1 MTSPVATDYPRSS
14 SWQDFERLCMALL
27 SAVHATRFRRWGSA
41 GQRKDGVDAWA
52 RLQDGKVVVLRCE
65 GRTERFGQVMT
76 KADIDGALA
85 ELAGFPHPV
94 DECILLTTAPDDAA
108 LVAYA
113 AQLTASRRAAGQ
125 SAVTVWGWQTIGAHI
140 SQHPKVRTAFYGHEG
155 KASGGRKLALSAAVA
170 LIVAGGAGSLF
181 LGKNAIDASTAKP
194 QSASAN
200 VDDIVQS
207 VEDLGKVYAQCQALL
222 DRNVF
227 TFTHELVK
235 DCRDPAAKRLA
246 ELTKKIDKQRA
257 GFDQGVQAEL
267 ARMGVIFNEDVR
279 EAVAVT
285 SVTHAFD
292 NEVVQSMKRA
302 CTPGAADQA
311 PESAV
316 GAVTKAGA
324 DAAAAQVRY
333 YYLLKDFI
341 APELE
346 TAKAILRL
354 HARATPAPEEMKAA
368 AQRMELL
375 LTDRMAYTD
384 RPAQW
389 PFTLAAA
396 KGTSARDAA
405 PTPGPENAAA
415 ETAHWRQ
422 VLAKSSTESLRG
434 RKEDIEALISCGA
447 LKADARAL
455 AQPPGA

>member
-14 SWQDFERLCMALL
+14 SWQDFERLCLALM

-52 RLQDGKVVVLRCE
+52 KLPDGKVVALRCE
-65 GRTERFGQVMT
+65 GRTERFGQAIT
-76 KADIDGALA
+76 KADIDGALG

-108 LVAYA
+108 VAAYA
-113 AQLTASRRAAGQ
+113 AGLTASRKAAGQ
-125 SAVTVWGWQTIGAHI
+125 SAVAVWGWQTIVAHI
-140 SQHPKVRTAFYGHEG
+140 GQHHKVQAAFYGHEV
-155 KASGGRKLALSAAVA
+155 KSSGGRKLALSAALA

-181 LGKNAIDASTAKP
+181 LGKNAIDASTARP
-194 QSASAN
+194 QSASAS
-200 VDDIVQS
+200 VDDIVKS
-207 VEDLGKVYAQCQALL
+207 VEDLGNVYARCQAVL

-246 ELTKKIDKQRA
+246 ELTKKVDKQRA

-267 ARMGVIFNEDVR
+267 TRMAVIFNEDVR
-279 EAVAVT
+279 EAVVVT

-292 NEVVQSMKRA
+292 NEVVQSLKRA
-302 CTPGAADQA
+302 CTPAAA
-311 PESAV
+311 KATPGSTAAAV
-316 GAVTKAGA
+316 KKAGEA
-324 DAAAAQVRY
+324 AAAAQVRY

-341 APELE
+341 VPELA
-346 TAKAILRL
+346 TAKAILQL
-354 HARATPAPEEMKAA
+354 HARATPAPEEMKTAA
-368 AQRMELL
+368 RRMEQL
-375 LTDRMAYTD
+375 LTERMAYTGT
-384 RPAQW
+384 PAQW

-396 KGTSARDAA
+396 KGTSTRDAA
-405 PTPGPENAAA
+405 PGPGPETDAA
-415 ETAHWRQ
+415 EAAHWRA

-434 RKEDIEALISCGA
+434 RKDDIEALVSCGA
-447 LKADARAL
+447 LKEEARAL